1 MAENMMK
8 TKPLYERENLII
20 TEFDTEDAIT
30 TSGITPDPQ
39 PLPLKAELENAY
51 GSFDSFNQAPGSWF

>member
-1 MAENMMK
+1 MAEKMK

-20 TEFDTEDAIT
+20 TEFDTEDVIT

-39 PLPLKAELENAY
+39 PSPLKAELENAY